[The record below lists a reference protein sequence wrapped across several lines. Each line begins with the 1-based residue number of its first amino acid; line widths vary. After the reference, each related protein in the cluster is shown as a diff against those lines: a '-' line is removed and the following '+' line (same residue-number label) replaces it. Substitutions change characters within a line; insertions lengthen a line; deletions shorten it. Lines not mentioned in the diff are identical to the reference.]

1 LTIYTAEEWNDLI
14 RNYRLVPDKQGN
26 VKVFKKF
33 WKHDEVNE
41 NAVHPLLAY
50 ADLMNKG
57 DRRCTETAQRIY
69 DEYLQD
75 KF

>member
-1 LTIYTAEEWNDLI
+1 MKK
-14 RNYRLVPDKQGN
+14 YRLVPDNNGN

-33 WKHDEVNE
+33 WENDAVN
-41 NAVHPLLAY
+41 NNVVPPLLVY
-50 ADLMNKG
+50 TDLINQG
-57 DRRCTETAQRIY
+57 DRRCTETAQKIY